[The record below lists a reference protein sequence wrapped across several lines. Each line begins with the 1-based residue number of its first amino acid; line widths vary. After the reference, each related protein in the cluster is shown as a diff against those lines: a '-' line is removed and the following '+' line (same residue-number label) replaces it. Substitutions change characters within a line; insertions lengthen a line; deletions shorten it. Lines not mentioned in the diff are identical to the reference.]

1 MAHMMKMPKAAAGH
15 MLSHYARSEDIE
27 KSACVVR
34 SNENINP
41 EKTFL
46 NYNLACADQ
55 PQKQIDF
62 LHQRLS
68 EVKVLS
74 RKDVNVMVDWVITI
88 PKPLNNEDVM
98 NRETFFREAYEFL
111 NHRYGKENVVSAYV
125 HLDEVTPHMHYAF
138 IPVVQDKKKG
148 GFKLSA
154 KEAVTRQ
161 DLKTFHR
168 DLSNHMEHVF
178 GLDIGILNEATKE
191 GNRSIEELKRGTAR
205 AELEDIALKTRNL
218 LQNEQELRRGI
229 EILLEDKNSIQGKI
243 EALEKK
249 LNGIKLKL
257 EEISRIQPKKTFT
270 GAIKG
275 VTVEDI
281 ENLKST
287 AIMATSAV
295 SNAKELVSEN
305 KELKER
311 VKNLESKMP
320 SVMDEFKWRKEKTM
334 LLEKAK
340 AFDRLPDDIKR
351 QVLPRKK
358 SKSINYER

>member
-1 MAHMMKMPKAAAGH
+1 M
-15 MLSHYARSEDIE
+15 
-27 KSACVVR
+27 
-34 SNENINP
+34 
-41 EKTFL
+41 
-46 NYNLACADQ
+46 
-55 PQKQIDF
+55 
-62 LHQRLS
+62 
-68 EVKVLS
+68 
-74 RKDVNVMVDWVITI
+74 
-88 PKPLNNEDVM
+88 
-98 NRETFFREAYEFL
+98 
-111 NHRYGKENVVSAYV
+111 
-125 HLDEVTPHMHYAF
+125 
-138 IPVVQDKKKG
+138 
-148 GFKLSA
+148 
-154 KEAVTRQ
+154 
-161 DLKTFHR
+161 
-168 DLSNHMEHVF
+168 
-178 GLDIGILNEATKE
+178 
-191 GNRSIEELKRGTAR
+191 
-205 AELEDIALKTRNL
+205 